1 MYTILI
7 TIVLIILTLIINR
20 KSLKYIYI
28 NSKKKKI
35 EKFFD
40 LYDLRKEI
48 KDFEKSETKVIFYCE
63 KLVSNYYSKLLIFN
77 SEYVLDIE
85 KPIEIQIDRKN
96 PIKSDFTEKIIL
108 KSINGETKEFIINI
122 CYYINNYYQIILDKI
137 EDSIYSE
144 IVFYSKRQKFPKTF
158 KGKNITFKDYNK
170 NNIPL
175 LKRYNIIN
183 INRNELYQIFDN
195 YVSNKLTNENKFLLE
210 QYNSLFINFIDEI
223 EQNNYMG
230 KIYTQEEDEIIEDF
244 SQKEI
249 EFLESTLKFLKGI
262 NINDIPAN
270 IIWSLFFVNIKI
282 ENTVIQGVIDKI
294 SKKIIS

>member
-96 PIKSDFTEKIIL
+96 PIKSDFTEKITL

-249 EFLESTLKFLKGI
+249 EFLESTLKFFKGI